1 MPKLEL
7 EIMGKCLLL
16 YPLIEMTKN
25 REIRFG
31 TLVAGVLTALAII
44 VSQFFYFEK
53 VDHSKK
59 EVKTEQQEGQSSDA
73 DNGTCITLPS
83 STPPS
88 SSTHVEFLQHSF
100 CLFEII
106 FPEREVTVP
115 DLAGSLSLGK
125 FFQTLFHTLISPN
138 AP

>member
-1 MPKLEL
+1 MSTFV
-7 EIMGKCLLL
+7 
-16 YPLIEMTKN
+16 PLIEMTQN

-31 TLVAGVLTALAII
+31 TLIAGILTALAII

-53 VDHSKK
+53 VDHAKK
-59 EVKTEQQEGQSSDA
+59 EVKTDQHEDQSSDT
-73 DNGTCITLPS
+73 DNGTYITLPS

-88 SSTHVEFLQHSF
+88 SSTTVEFLQHSI

-106 FPEREVTVP
+106 FPEREVAVP
-115 DLAGSLSLGK
+115 DLRSSLSLSK